1 VRQGQTWKVVKIELL
16 QGQMDRWVGVRIS
29 GVGIG
34 RRKGRLVAVKG
45 WVVGVG
51 LGREGRRGVVEDR
64 TMLAGGT
71 LGRRF

>member
-1 VRQGQTWKVVKIELL
+1 M
-16 QGQMDRWVGVRIS
+16 QGQMDRWVGGRIS

-34 RRKGRLVAVKG
+34 RRKGRLVAVEG

-51 LGREGRRGVVEDR
+51 LGREGRRGVVGDR